1 MRSPEQAFDLRGA
14 LSEELREALNEFDTA
29 DGDPKG
35 VHRCR
40 VRVKRARAL
49 ARIGK
54 TCAPGLS
61 GVFNDSARSVMR
73 QLAAARDLA
82 ALSEA
87 ARALASKQRKKPAAA
102 LSAIADSLD
111 DERDAL
117 PELNTEATR
126 AGLRDLLALA
136 QVWPEASARQ
146 IRRGAKRVVQRAR
159 LARRRGCGSDEPA
172 HRHEW
177 RKREKDR
184 LYAATLLGDAWP
196 SKRRR
201 KRSEKLGDMLGHERD
216 ALLLLERVAAQP
228 SLAGDDRGAERA
240 VRALMRRRAK
250 LGKRADALG
259 RRLHANQA

>member
-1 MRSPEQAFDLRGA
+1 
-14 LSEELREALNEFDTA
+14 
-29 DGDPKG
+29 
-35 VHRCR
+35 
-40 VRVKRARAL
+40 
-49 ARIGK
+49 
-54 TCAPGLS
+54 
-61 GVFNDSARSVMR
+61 MR